1 MWFIRCKSK
10 VKEEEEKEIL
20 RKNFFENCLY
30 NSEKSVK
37 IGVINIDAH
46 FDVRPLLDGKKAHS
60 GSPFRQLLEDG
71 EFFYFLF

>member
-1 MWFIRCKSK
+1 M
-10 VKEEEEKEIL
+10 
-20 RKNFFENCLY
+20 
-30 NSEKSVK
+30 K

-71 EFFYFLF
+71 EFHFYFILFFNGFN